1 MRDAGPT
8 RRAVLGTVAAA
19 TIAATIAGCDDGGEG
34 SDQGRRRADDAA
46 RQRAHAATGALLAR
60 YDAVAARH
68 APLAER
74 IRPLSVELRQH
85 LTAFAKGASHSAPPA
100 GTAPEDAVAA
110 GTAIADWAQQ
120 ASDERLTG
128 LDAVSP
134 ELARTLAATA
144 ACLAGHAQLLRSAS

>member
-19 TIAATIAGCDDGGEG
+19 TIAAAVVGCDDNGGG
-34 SDQGRRRADDAA
+34 ADQGRRRIDDAA
-46 RQRAHAATGALLAR
+46 RERAYATTGALLAH
-60 YDAVAARH
+60 YDAVAARD
-68 APLAER
+68 AALAER
-74 IRPLSVELRQH
+74 IRPLSLELREH
-85 LTAFAKGASHSAPPA
+85 LRVFAGGASHSAPPPAAAPQDAAAA
-100 GTAPEDAVAA
+100 GSAVA
-110 GTAIADWAQQ
+110 DRAQQ

-134 ELARTLAATA
+134 ELARKLAATA

>member
-8 RRAVLGTVAAA
+8 RRAVLGAVAAA
-19 TIAATIAGCDDGGEG
+19 TIAAGVVGCDDGGGG
-34 SDQGRRRADDAA
+34 SGQGRRKADDAA

-68 APLAER
+68 ATLAEH

-85 LTAFAKGASHSAPPA
+85 LTVFAKGAAHSAPPA
-100 GTAPEDAVAA
+100 GNAPEDAAAA
-110 GTAIADWAQQ
+110 GTAIADWARQ
-120 ASDERLTG
+120 ASDERLSG

-144 ACLAGHAQLLRSAS
+144 ACLAGHAQLLRSTS